1 MFNMVYHET
10 FLSEQRALKWLKEHG
25 VSQSPDIQKIVN
37 DVVRNGSEEI
47 YASSLYYHGLKGKE
61 FLTEEEI
68 SLYFGRSLGK
78 LQHPTNKRTELEA
91 SQKKLIGNF
100 GENFTK
106 FIIEEKFGVK
116 VTNANLYKMNKK
128 GYDLS
133 FTLDN
138 KPFCVNVTA
147 RERFEHRTNHS
158 GNKPNQDSANFYLPR
173 QKNAREESKKD
184 GFDNLYFCFIF
195 YYHESEIIRAFFL
208 KYGDFI
214 QSDDLGKIK
223 QKFVVNHIIK
233 NLNLIKKNP
242 YNLIIMESK
251 IPITNEIFEEML
263 LSPL

>member
-10 FLSEQRALKWLKEHG
+10 FLSEQKALGWLKEQG
-25 VSQSPDIQKIVN
+25 VSQSPAIQKIMN
-37 DVVRNGSEEI
+37 DVVRNGSGGI
-47 YASSLYYHGLKGKE
+47 YASSLYYYGLKGKE
-61 FLTEEEI
+61 FFTEEEI

-128 GYDLS
+128 GYDLY

-138 KPFCVNVTA
+138 KSFCVNVTA
-147 RERFEHRTNHS
+147 RERFENRTNYS
-158 GNKPNQDSANFYLPR
+158 GNKPDQDSANLYSPK
-173 QKNAREESKKD
+173 QKNAMEEYKKD

-195 YYHESEIIRAFFL
+195 YYHEHEIIKAHFL
-208 KYGDFI
+208 KYEDII
-214 QSDDLGKIK
+214 QSIENLGKSK

-233 NLNLIKKNP
+233 NLNFIKKNP
-242 YNLIIMESK
+242 YNLIMESK
-251 IPITNEIFEEML
+251 IPITNEIFAF
-263 LSPL
+263 